1 MAKTAAL
8 GRGLGALLS
17 EIDEAYQNELPTRAG
32 VDELLLSKIRPNPYQ
47 PRKHFDPESL
57 AELSESIK
65 TYGLLQPIVVK
76 EDIDGYVIIAGER
89 RFRASKLAKLKTIKA
104 IVVSVNDEQMRQHAL
119 IENIQR
125 DELNAIDLAQAYQ
138 ELIDVHQLTHE
149 QLSSTVHKSRT
160 QITNTLRLLQLGE
173 KGRKAI
179 VEGKI
184 SAGHAK
190 IIVGVSEKE
199 QALLID
205 SIVGQKLSVREV
217 EKMVKNMK
225 TFDHHPLSHS
235 DPLSALDFEN
245 LQHYLNKIGLKTSK
259 KGSKLIID
267 FKDNNQI
274 DAFLSTLI
282 GIKHSV

>member
-1 MAKTAAL
+1 MAKATAL

-17 EIDEAYQNELPTRAG
+17 EIDEAYQNELPSRAG
-32 VDELLLSKIRPNPYQ
+32 VDDLLLSKIRPNPYQ

-57 AELSESIK
+57 VELSESIK

-89 RFRASKLAKLKTIKA
+89 RFRASKLAKLKSIKA
-104 IVVSVNDEQMRQHAL
+104 IVVSVSDEQMRQHAL

-125 DELNAIDLAQAYQ
+125 DELNPIDLAQAYQ
-138 ELIDVHQLTHE
+138 ELINVHQLTHE

-173 KGRKAI
+173 KGQKAI
-179 VEGKI
+179 LEGKI

-190 IIVGVSEKE
+190 IIIGLSEKE

-205 SIVGQKLSVREV
+205 SIVGQKLSVRDV

-225 TFDHHPLSHS
+225 APNPLSPA
-235 DPLSALDFEN
+235 PLNPLGDLNFEKLQSHLALM
-245 LQHYLNKIGLKTSK
+245 GLKTSK
-259 KGSKLIID
+259 KGSRLSIN
-267 FKDNNQI
+267 FKDNHQI
-274 DAFLSTLI
+274 DAFLSALL
-282 GIKHSV
+282 G

>member
-1 MAKTAAL
+1 MAKATVL

-17 EIDEAYQNELPTRAG
+17 EIDEAYQNELPSRAG
-32 VDELLLSKIRPNPYQ
+32 VDELLLSTIRPNPYQ

-104 IVVSVNDEQMRQHAL
+104 IVVSVSDEQMRQHAL

-149 QLSSTVHKSRT
+149 QLSLTVHKSRT

-179 VEGKI
+179 LEGKI

-190 IIVGVSEKE
+190 IIVGLGEKE

-205 SIVGQKLSVREV
+205 SIMGQKLSVRDV

-225 TFDHHPLSHS
+225 TPDRLSPLSLES
-235 DPLSALDFEN
+235 SLELDFKK
-245 LQHYLNKIGLKTSK
+245 LQSQLAKMGLKSSK
-259 KGSKLIID
+259 KGSKLMID
-267 FKDNNQI
+267 FNDNDQI
-274 DAFLSTLI
+274 DAFLSTLL
-282 GIKHSV
+282 G